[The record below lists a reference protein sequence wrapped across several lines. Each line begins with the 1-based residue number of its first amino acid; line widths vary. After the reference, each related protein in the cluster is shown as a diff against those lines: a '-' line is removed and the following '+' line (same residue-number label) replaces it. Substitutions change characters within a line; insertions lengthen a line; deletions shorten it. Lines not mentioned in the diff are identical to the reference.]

1 MFLVYN
7 IRMRGKIISFVIG
20 EVSRTRG
27 GEAVAYVDI
36 KSAPPY
42 AEKAVPKQ
50 FITDKQEVDFKG
62 GKGEK
67 AELALKAYKPDTLL
81 AELSFDV
88 PDIFEEGVLEI
99 KERAI
104 DFCIDAI
111 KKRGGKNIEE
121 FGEEY
126 TVYVVSEYV
135 GDPENFLNRDR
146 LAALLK
152 SEKVKLDPHEVDY
165 TLASQLKYEND
176 DLVIVDWDGAFI
188 FYSGGEYEPALKL
201 FELANTQL
209 LRYRLLDREIDSR
222 LQHAVKLVKRAPA
235 GGRLAQARVLREA
248 FQQIIGIRAESI
260 SEFQTLERDVKLI
273 GDWYQ
278 ARLYDLLS
286 KKFRL
291 DGWRRG
297 IQDKLESLE
306 DIYSIASENLGM
318 SRNKVLELIQIFG
331 FFVLQIGWFALIILE
346 FFYFTR

>member
-1 MFLVYN
+1 
-7 IRMRGKIISFVIG
+7 MRGKIIAFVIG
-20 EVSRTRG
+20 EVSRTKG
-27 GEAVAYVDI
+27 GEAIALSGE

-42 AEKAVPKQ
+42 AERAVPQQ
-50 FITDKQEVDFKG
+50 FVTGQTEVEFEG
-62 GKGEK
+62 TK
-67 AELALKAYKPDTLL
+67 ATFTFKAYKPDMLL

-88 PDIFEEGVLEI
+88 PDIFSDRVLEI

-111 KKRGGKNIEE
+111 KKRGGKNAEE
-121 FGEEY
+121 FSEEY

-135 GDPENFLNRDR
+135 GDPEHFLNKER
-146 LAALLK
+146 LASLLK
-152 SEKVKLDPHEVDY
+152 SEKVKLDPHEIEY
-165 TLASQLKYEND
+165 TLSSQLKYEND
-176 DLVIVDWDGAFI
+176 DLVIVDWDGAFV

-222 LQHAVKLVKRAPA
+222 LQHAVKLVKKLPV
-235 GGRLAQARVLREA
+235 GGMFKQARALREA
-248 FQQIIGIRAESI
+248 FQQIISIRAESI

-278 ARLYDLLS
+278 ARLYELLS

-291 DGWRRG
+291 DGWRQG
-297 IQDKLESLE
+297 IRDKLELLE
-306 DIYSIASENLGM
+306 DIYAIASENLGM
-318 SRNKVLELIQIFG
+318 SRTRVLELIQILA
-331 FFVLQIGWFALIILE
+331 FFVLQIGWFVLLVIE